1 MHDSLALD
9 LKIPIGETIESF
21 FGDEM
26 VPDSLFVDALKALVA
41 SRPNLDPK
49 ALLKIHAMPEKQSLD
64 RTALLHILA
73 TTQRE
78 ILHHPKIY
86 NVLSLVETKRAL
98 ISNIRSSDFRKTVE
112 SCEYR

>member
-1 MHDSLALD
+1 MDDSLALD

-26 VPDSLFVDALKALVA
+26 GPDSLFVDALKAMVA

-49 ALLKIHAMPEKQSLD
+49 VLLKIHAMPEKRSLD
-64 RTALLHILA
+64 RTALIDMLA

-78 ILHHPKIY
+78 ILHYPKIY
-86 NVLSLVETKRAL
+86 NVLSLVEKKRAL
-98 ISNIRSSDFRKTVE
+98 ISNIRPSDF
-112 SCEYR
+112 